1 MKCQN
6 LFSGKNKK
14 NILKCCLLKFLPS
27 MRSANRYDVQCKKRT
42 IPDLPVYAQSDQGSL
57 SLLIQYILQ
66 YKPGREDCDQTVKS
80 V

>member
-6 LFSGKNKK
+6 LLSGKNKK

-27 MRSANRYDVQCKKRT
+27 MQSANRYDVQCKKRT
-42 IPDLPVYAQSDQGSL
+42 IPDLPVHAQSDQGSL
-57 SLLIQYILQ
+57 FLLIQYILQ
-66 YKPGREDCDQTVKS
+66 YKPGREKCHQTVKS